1 MGDAVGSVDAYVASF
16 PEPVRGILERA
27 RAAIRAG
34 VPRAEET
41 VRYDMAAFMLGGRY
55 AIHFAGWKQHLGLY
69 PVPEFDGPLEAE
81 VAPYRSGKDSV
92 RFRYRDP
99 LPEELITRI
108 AAEIGRMR
116 AASAD

>member
-16 PEPVRGILERA
+16 AEPERGILERA
-27 RAAIRAG
+27 RTAIRAV
-34 VPRAEET
+34 VPDAEET

-69 PVPEFDGPLEAE
+69 PVPVFDGPLEAE

-116 AASAD
+116 AGSAG